1 MSAKITYNDFV
12 KEIAS
17 GQTLTLKCANE
28 KMEHDVVIEA
38 FGGEKPEAAD
48 SPLPIEVSTEAEM
61 TALLETA
68 EVGSIYKY
76 MGESTD
82 IYESRALY
90 IVEVVSE

>member
-28 KMEHDVVIEA
+28 KMEHDLVIEA
-38 FGGEKPEAAD
+38 FGGGKPETPN

-61 TALLETA
+61 NSLLETA

-82 IYESRALY
+82 AYENGALY
-90 IVEVVSE
+90 IVEESE